1 KRGLSSDQPAENF
14 RPFTQN
20 TREETQIVKTPPAV
34 DNSGRHAEIAQS
46 ESPSSIPCPA
56 PPALTPENLYRIA
69 GDGLRMMLD
78 ASRDQNR
85 PLKERDI
92 IEAAWALLP
101 MLDIH
106 ASVWHEGQSTLGD
119 HGLAFCLLLV
129 DAQRDHPSYP
139 VRNPGG
145 LMRELIRRAK
155 AGRLDFDASV
165 AALQK
170 RRNGVR

>member
-1 KRGLSSDQPAENF
+1 
-14 RPFTQN
+14 
-20 TREETQIVKTPPAV
+20 
-34 DNSGRHAEIAQS
+34 
-46 ESPSSIPCPA
+46 
-56 PPALTPENLYRIA
+56 
-69 GDGLRMMLD
+69 MMLD

-129 DAQRDHPSYP
+129 DAQRDHPIYP

-155 AGRLDFDASV
+155 AGRLDFNASV

-170 RRNGVR
+170 RRNRVR